1 MPSASFNSIHS
12 THAAY
17 KINLFLE
24 VNGKTVPVVEA
35 VVDFVLNQIPIA
47 RVVVPSGATFNN
59 KNAGVGAVPGNE
71 ILEPADLQGKKKA
84 QLVMRATGKPHPT
97 GSTATPHQGDYNGT
111 IFDGYVL
118 STTADFST
126 TGVATT
132 VVLTH
137 WMYDLDS
144 ASFSSG
150 DFDKSAPDDWFSLDG
165 YTLTD
170 AANAIAVK
178 TSQKDIVPNT
188 AYLSKDWWEDII
200 RPAAIF
206 KASQPL
212 THFVNNTAPS
222 NNQAAIA
229 AMNKVVSKGQ
239 MKLNATAS
247 AALAE
252 TPLVQNAIN
261 TMIGYTI
268 FTGQGGATA
277 FEKFVSLLSGFG
289 AVLAPRVDEALVMTY
304 NPLAPVDK
312 TIPDS
317 ECDFG
322 SSSANAARLPVGA
335 IMYGGGSTVQL
346 ATNDKSQV
354 ESSFVGSYTAPG
366 LQGNV
371 DAGPFLVFPTPS
383 YLSSIKA
390 VEVPDG
396 KFSGRVGIVPIT
408 NITPG
413 KTAATQTVLPK
424 GFANE
429 IAKSYYYATV
439 FSSKT
444 QDVICGF
451 RLDIAPGDCVKIVQS
466 PNSVSGAN
474 VSGLAKQWSKRG
486 IVESVT
492 HTLSAAGNRINTTY
506 RLRHV
511 MEAQDMALFQ
521 VDDAGQPAALFL
533 NKPKNSA
540 SPLKVV

>member
-1 MPSASFNSIHS
+1 MPILPSYSINPL
-12 THAAY
+12 HAAY

-35 VVDFVLNQIPIA
+35 VIDFVLNQIPIA

-59 KNAGVGAVPGNE
+59 KNANVGAVPGDE
-71 ILEPADLQGKKKA
+71 ILEPADLQGKKEARLVLRGEGKA
-84 QLVMRATGKPHPT
+84 HPANSKATPT
-97 GSTATPHQGDYNGT
+97 GFYNGV
-111 IFDGYVL
+111 IFQGYVL

-137 WMYDLDS
+137 WLYDLDS

-178 TSQKDIVPNT
+178 TSQQNVIPNT
-188 AYLSKDWWEDII
+188 DYLSKDWWEEII

-212 THFVNNTAPS
+212 SHFVNNTAPA
-222 NNQAAIA
+222 NNAAAIT
-229 AMNKVVSKGQ
+229 AMNKVVSRGR
-239 MKLNATAS
+239 MKLNSTAS
-247 AALAE
+247 AALTDA
-252 TPLVQNAIN
+252 PLVQNSIN

-268 FTGQGGATA
+268 FTGEGGSTA
-277 FEKFVSLLSGFG
+277 FEKFISLLSGFG
-289 AVLAPRVDEALVMTY
+289 AVLAPRVDEALVMAY
-304 NPLAPVDK
+304 NPLAKVDK
-312 TIPDS
+312 VIPDS

-335 IMYGGGSTVQL
+335 IMYGGGSTVKL

-354 ESSFVGSYTAPG
+354 ESSFIGSFTVAN
-366 LQGNV
+366 LQGSV
-371 DAGPFLVFPTPS
+371 DAGPFMVFPTPS
-383 YLSSIKA
+383 YLSTVRA

-396 KFSGRVGIVPIT
+396 KFSSRVGIVPT
-408 NITPG
+408 SNVTPG
-413 KTAATQTVLPK
+413 KATAKQTILPK
-424 GFANE
+424 AFANE
-429 IAKSYYYATV
+429 VAKAYYFATV
-439 FSSKT
+439 LATKT
-444 QDVICGF
+444 QDVVCGF
-451 RLDIAPGDCVKIVQS
+451 RLDIAPGDCVKIEQS

-474 VSGLAKQWSKRG
+474 VSGLAKKWSKRG
-486 IVESVT
+486 IVEAVT
-492 HTLSAAGNRINTTY
+492 HTLSASGNRINTTY

-521 VDDAGQPAALFL
+521 VDDGGQPAALFL
-533 NKPKNSA
+533 DKPPNSA